1 MVALLCGL
9 HPGSLTLV
17 SRRSPQ
23 DSTSG
28 LTTAAQTIRRP
39 CPGQVAPAE
48 SLNRVKQAHPLGSL
62 SPPVTI
68 IEPDALDPWD
78 LVHGALVGGVRCD

>member
-1 MVALLCGL
+1 MIGHAKPSYLPNPYGALRMVALLCGL

-23 DSTSG
+23 DSISG
-28 LTTAAQTIRRP
+28 LTTAAQMIRQP

-62 SPPVTI
+62 SPPS
-68 IEPDALDPWD
+68 DYNRA
-78 LVHGALVGGVRCD
+78 